1 MRSFTSIWSRKPL
14 RVIIL
19 IALAFRLLAVIFS
32 QGYAVHDDHFMVI
45 ETAQAWIDGTTYQNW
60 LPSHDDEFTTGPIG
74 NSFTYVGLH
83 YLLFSGFEA
92 IGIMNANSKMLIIRL
107 LHALFSLL
115 VVNYAYRITH
125 LVSNKDMA
133 RYVGL
138 LIATF
143 WILPFVSV
151 HNLAE
156 FFAVPFLMLAI
167 WFMLRP
173 QYRDKPL
180 KWAFLS
186 GLVLGIAFS
195 IWFFIFIFIGGYF
208 IVLATRKRWRVMLVA
223 FLGLMISAGILQ
235 GVVDY
240 YIWQQPFAE
249 FTTFLSKLEIPF
261 TKPNRTIFSMYVV
274 MLLVV
279 MIPPISVF
287 WLMGWFRSAKLN
299 LMLFLPAFLMFLY
312 FSFSIQQHERNI
324 MAVFPFI
331 VIAGVIGWNQI
342 LQKSV
347 FWNNHPGLYR
357 SMVIFFWVIN
367 FAMILPVSTM
377 YSKRSPVESM
387 LFLQKHKNEISDILI
402 EDSNRESV
410 KSMPLF
416 YMEKWINMY
425 KLPDYKEYA
434 EDIELEQR
442 SNYEFVLSTPRYF
455 MNDTAKIPD
464 YVLFVGQKR
473 LDERIQRLKPYI
485 PDLIYQKTI
494 KPGLLDQL
502 LYKLNPKH
510 NVNQSIYIYEVQ
522 QG

>member
-1 MRSFTSIWSRKPL
+1 MKSFTSLWSKKPL
-14 RVIIL
+14 RVILL
-19 IALAFRLLAVIFS
+19 IALLFRLLAVIFS

-45 ETAQAWIDGTTYQNW
+45 ETAQAWVDGTTYQNW
-60 LPSHDDEFTTGPIG
+60 LPSGDNEFNKGPIG
-74 NSFTYVGLH
+74 NSFAYVGLH
-83 YLLFSGFEA
+83 YLLIQGMEA
-92 IGIMNANSKMLIIRL
+92 IGIMNATSKMLVIRL

-173 QYRDKPL
+173 QYRDKPF
-180 KWAFLS
+180 KWAFFS
-186 GLVLGIAFS
+186 GLVLGLSFS
-195 IWFFIFIFIGGYF
+195 VWFFLFIFIVGFF
-208 IVLATRKRWRVMLVA
+208 IVLAIRKRWRVMGFVV
-223 FLGLMISAGILQ
+223 LGLVVSVGLLQ
-235 GVVDY
+235 GFVDY
-240 YIWQQPFAE
+240 YIWQEPFAE
-249 FTTFLSKLEIPF
+249 LTTFFGNLEIPF
-261 TKPNRTIFSMYVV
+261 TKPNRTIFSMYVI
-274 MLLVV
+274 MLLLI
-279 MIPPISVF
+279 MIPPISIF
-287 WLMGWFRSAKLN
+287 WLLGWFKSARIN
-299 LMLFLPAFLMFLY
+299 LLLFFPAFLMFLY

-357 SMVIFFWVIN
+357 SMVMFFWVIN
-367 FAMILPVSTM
+367 FIVIIPVSTT

-416 YMEKWINMY
+416 YMEKWVNMY
-425 KLPDYKEYA
+425 KLPDYKEYGA
-434 EDIELEQR
+434 KNELVKR
-442 SNYEFVLSTPRYF
+442 SNYEYILTTPRYF
-455 MNDTAKIPD
+455 VSDSANIPD

-494 KPGLLDQL
+494 KPGIIDRL

-510 NVNQSIYIYEVQ
+510 NVNQSIYIYRVQ